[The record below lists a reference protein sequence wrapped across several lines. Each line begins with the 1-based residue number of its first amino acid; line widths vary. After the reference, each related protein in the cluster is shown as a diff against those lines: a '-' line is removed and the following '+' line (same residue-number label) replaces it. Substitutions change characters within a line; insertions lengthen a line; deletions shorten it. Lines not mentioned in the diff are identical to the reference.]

1 MNISPDSEDAVTL
14 VDEGFINGSDKL
26 VRELFYNNTNISVID
41 NKDQLQSYV
50 RQECSEGADRCELS
64 GRSLND
70 TVVISLDLKNS
81 HSGVLDVSTVY

>member
-1 MNISPDSEDAVTL
+1 M
-14 VDEGFINGSDKL
+14 
-26 VRELFYNNTNISVID
+26 
-41 NKDQLQSYV
+41 

-81 HSGVLDVSTVY
+81 HSLIDVSTVY